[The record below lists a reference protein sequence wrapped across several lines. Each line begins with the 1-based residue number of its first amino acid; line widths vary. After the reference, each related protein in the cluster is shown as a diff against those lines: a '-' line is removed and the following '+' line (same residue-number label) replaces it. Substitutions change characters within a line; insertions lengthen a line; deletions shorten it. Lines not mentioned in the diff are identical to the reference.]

1 MIMTNQ
7 EILDELLVLPAEAQS
22 QVVSLISFLKQK
34 HIYSEPLSALPN
46 SDLINDPFIGM
57 WRDRQDLES
66 NTWVRNLRDNEWSK
80 SHG

>member
-1 MIMTNQ
+1 MTNQ
-7 EILDELLVLPAEAQS
+7 EILGEFLSLPAEAQS

-57 WRDRQDLES
+57 WRCDSFLGE
-66 NTWVRNLRDNEWSK
+66 
-80 SHG
+80 

>member
-7 EILDELLVLPAEAQS
+7 EVLGELLDLPAEAQS
-22 QVVSLISFLKQK
+22 QVISLISFLKQK

-66 NTWVRNLRDNEWSK
+66 NTWVRNLRENEWSK

>member
-1 MIMTNQ
+1 MTNQ
-7 EILDELLVLPAEAQS
+7 EILGEFLALPAEAQS

-34 HIYSEPLSALPN
+34 YIYSEPLSALPN

-66 NTWVRNLRDNEWSK
+66 NTWVRNLRENEWSK

>member
-22 QVVSLISFLKQK
+22 QVISLISFLKQK

-46 SDLINDPFIGM
+46 GDLINDPFIGT

-66 NTWVRNLRDNEWSK
+66 TTWVRNLRKNEWSK
-80 SHG
+80 SHD

>member
-7 EILDELLVLPAEAQS
+7 EILGEFLSLPAEAQS

-57 WRDRQDLES
+57 WRDRQDLGS
-66 NTWVRNLRDNEWSK
+66 TTWVRNLRENEWSK

>member
-7 EILDELLVLPAEAQS
+7 EILGELLDLPAEAQS
-22 QVVSLISFLKQK
+22 QVISLISFLKQK

-66 NTWVRNLRDNEWSK
+66 NTWVRNL
-80 SHG
+80 

>member
-1 MIMTNQ
+1 MTNQ
-7 EILDELLVLPAEAQS
+7 EILDELLVLPDEAQS

-66 NTWVRNLRDNEWSK
+66 NTWVRNLRENEWSK